1 MKKPRWKMSAWLKRA
16 LNAADMMSNY
26 VDQATDQVDEL
37 NHAEKIELRKVLRKV
52 KVERYLSHN
61 KLEEAAAIL
70 ILKKLLDMN

>member
-1 MKKPRWKMSAWLKRA
+1 MEKPRWKMSAWLKRA
-16 LNAADMMSNY
+16 LNASDMMSNY

-52 KVERYLSHN
+52 KVERYLSRN